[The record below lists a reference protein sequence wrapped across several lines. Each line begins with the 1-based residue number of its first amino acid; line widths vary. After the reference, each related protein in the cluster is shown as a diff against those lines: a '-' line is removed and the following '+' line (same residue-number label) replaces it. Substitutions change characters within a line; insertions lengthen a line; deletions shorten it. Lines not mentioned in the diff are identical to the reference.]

1 VGVLVSNKLDNGHGL
16 ARFNVFRHKHEVLCG
31 KTSSISHQILGFDE
45 NGELTNYGELERLS
59 WAQIVNKSAKII
71 NFYDMG
77 GSKIFKNPVKI
88 LLTLKDERFIT

>member
-1 VGVLVSNKLDNGHGL
+1 MVSNKLDNGKGL

-31 KTSSISHQILGFDE
+31 KTSSFSHQILGFDE
-45 NGELTNYGELERLS
+45 NGELTNYGDLEKPS

-77 GSKIFKNPVKI
+77 GSKIFKNPVKSI
-88 LLTLKDERFIT
+88 ST